1 MRTYILLFLLLPL
14 MASAQEYG
22 EFDLN
27 RGNGILF
34 NISYAY
40 HSPGGDLGKR
50 FGEHFSVGSGVDY
63 ITDKGNW
70 IFGLGMNYYFGFQV
84 AENPLI
90 GLRNDQG
97 GIIGNNRGYA
107 DIQLRMRGFYAGAHV
122 GKLIPVG
129 FSNPRSGLRLTV
141 SAGLLQ
147 HKIRIQDDPLS
158 FVPHLD
164 DDYKKGYDKLS
175 NGLAFTEF
183 VGYQLLSTN
192 KRINFFAGFEFTQG
206 FTMNRRAFD
215 FDTRQQDTTNRV
227 DLNVGF
233 RVGWVLP
240 FYVGQRASEEIYY

>member
-1 MRTYILLFLLLPL
+1 MQRLGAAHRREPVLGAEYQLHRTANL
-14 MASAQEYG
+14 G
-22 EFDLN
+22 CTLN
-27 RGNGILF
+27 PRAIV
-34 NISYAY
+34 I
-40 HSPGGDLGKR
+40 
-50 FGEHFSVGSGVDY
+50 
-63 ITDKGNW
+63 
-70 IFGLGMNYYFGFQV
+70 
-84 AENPLI
+84 
-90 GLRNDQG
+90 
-97 GIIGNNRGYA
+97 
-107 DIQLRMRGFYAGAHV
+107 AGAHV

-215 FDTRQQDTTNRV
+215 FDTRQQDTANRV